1 MVPAPPVHDPDPMD
15 ETVTATI
22 VAAAVVLL
30 SLVVIACIVAARKER
45 ERRSRIARWAARRGW
60 RVQLNPSVPW
70 IRLLPGTHRRGV
82 SLLVHGHLDGRTV
95 AVADYSY
102 TTTSSSTDSSGR
114 SSTSTTTHHLVVTAV
129 RLPHPYPAIAI
140 TRRGALSRL
149 GRSMFGD
156 GATATGV
163 TEFDR
168 RFRIRTRHP
177 ELVRPIF
184 GPALIAEHLADS
196 VPEWSIADHDL
207 VAWRPGRIT
216 DPEQIPAIAA
226 RLVRV
231 ARHLAS
237 APAHR

>member
-1 MVPAPPVHDPDPMD
+1 MDGMVA
-15 ETVTATI
+15 ATI
-22 VAAAVVLL
+22 VAAVAALL
-30 SLVVIACIVAARKER
+30 ALLVIAGIVTARKER
-45 ERRSRIARWAARRGW
+45 ERRSRIARWAAHRGW

-70 IRLLPGTHRRGV
+70 IPLLPGTHRRGV

-102 TTTSSSTDSSGR
+102 TTTSSSTDANGR
-114 SSTSTTTHHLVVTAV
+114 SSTTTTTHHLVVTAV
-129 RLPHPYPAIAI
+129 RVPRPYPAVAI
-140 TRRGALSRL
+140 TRRGAISRL

-156 GATATGV
+156 GPTATGV

-177 ELVRPIF
+177 ELVRSIF

-207 VAWRPGRIT
+207 VTWRSGRIT
-216 DPEQIPAIAA
+216 DPEQIPILTAP
-226 RLVRV
+226 LMRV
-231 ARHLAS
+231 ARHLAT
-237 APAHR
+237 APVHR